1 MARGLVLALSNP
13 LDAPVGARCMRL
25 SQPRRKRLL
34 WVVVWMGLAAA
45 AVSMMLKALEQN
57 VMYFYS
63 VSELNQKVTE
73 TAPGTSA
80 PLRLGGV
87 VAQDSLRRQ
96 DAMTVRFEVTDFKQS
111 VPVIYQGLLPNL
123 FREGQGVVATG
134 NWEAGV
140 FYASEL
146 LAKHDENYMPPE
158 VAASLKNQG
167 P

>member
-1 MARGLVLALSNP
+1 
-13 LDAPVGARCMRL
+13 MRL

-34 WVVVWMGLAAA
+34 WVMIWMGLAAL

-63 VSELNQKVTE
+63 VSELNQKLAE
-73 TAPGTSA
+73 ASEPSD

-87 VAQDSLRRQ
+87 VAQGSLAHQDS
-96 DAMTVRFEVTDFKQS
+96 MTVRFEVTDFEQS

-134 NWEAGV
+134 TWDAGV

-167 P
+167 S